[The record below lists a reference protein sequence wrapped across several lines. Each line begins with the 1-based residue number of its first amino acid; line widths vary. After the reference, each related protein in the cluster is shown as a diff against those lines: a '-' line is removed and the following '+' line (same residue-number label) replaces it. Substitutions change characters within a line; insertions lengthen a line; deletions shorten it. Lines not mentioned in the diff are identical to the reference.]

1 MKFNYDNGKLIESF
15 SEVKLGEDM
24 IKDAEL
30 FAVGKH
36 RGREYTRD
44 DLQRLADAFNPEEQV
59 PLQLDHFESAR
70 DTMGFID
77 SVRVVGNKLMAQ
89 IRIIDED
96 TKKKVTQKLMKKIS
110 ISFYADSAGNPQ
122 KIREVSL
129 VAFPQVKTAQLFREG
144 NPLTELQKKI
154 TALQFENTKLIAQ
167 QLERDIN
174 KLACEFSKREKPK
187 KLTDEERAKQAQEE
201 FNKFYESYISNLNWN
216 N

>member
-15 SEVKLGEDM
+15 SEVKHGEDM

-30 FAVGKH
+30 FTVGKH

-59 PLQLDHFESAR
+59 PLQLDHSESAR
-70 DTMGFID
+70 DTMGFLD
-77 SVRVVGNKLMAQ
+77 NVRVIGNKLMGQ

-96 TKKKVTQKLMKKIS
+96 TKKKVTQKLMKKLS

-122 KIREVSL
+122 KIREVSF
-129 VAFPQVKTAQLFREG
+129 VAFPQVKTAQLFQEE
-144 NPLTELQKKI
+144 NPLTELQKKV
-154 TALQFENTKLIAQ
+154 TALQFESTKLLAQ

-174 KLACEFSKREKPK
+174 KLTREFSKKDKPK
-187 KLTDEERAKQAQEE
+187 RLTDEERTKQAQEE
-201 FNKFYESYISNLNWN
+201 FERFYENYQKTMNW
-216 N
+216 